1 MGPGTVNTNY
11 VKDCD
16 IIFQYDDRT
25 KWLWHPM
32 KLKVGII
39 PVIDDLEITCQTI
52 WNFDVGSQVNEAW
65 EIQ

>member
-1 MGPGTVNTNY
+1 MNTKCLDEGN
-11 VKDCD
+11 
-16 IIFQYDDRT
+16 IMFQCEAIT
-25 KWLWHPM
+25 KWLWLPM
-32 KLKVGII
+32 KRKVGIT